1 MLAHSTSVSWG
12 AGTRTGG
19 GPGEVCEGEEGV
31 RDDDPGLSC
40 RLGMR
45 TCEKMLKFIQLPEN
59 WMVLLFRV
67 ILHLSLNNQRNN
79 IVFQMKA
86 SIDSI

>member
-1 MLAHSTSVSWG
+1 MV
-12 AGTRTGG
+12 G

-45 TCEKMLKFIQLPEN
+45 TCEKMLKFIPLSEN
-59 WMVLLFRV
+59 RMVLVIKV
-67 ILHLSLNNQRNN
+67 ILHFNLNDQRNN
-79 IVFQMKA
+79 IVLQM
-86 SIDSI
+86 SEYL